1 MALITMPGMVFEIC
15 IITTRTDNR
24 PRLLMS
30 FYAPPKSYDS
40 YHGFTLIE
48 LLITVAILAILAML
62 ATPSLESFVLNNRIR
77 VQSAALTTS
86 FALARTEAIYRS
98 AHVVTCPGNSIG
110 CSGTDWESGW
120 LVFVDTNNNAAFD
133 VGEIQLELR
142 VPLDGNNTL
151 RGTTNVRDYVSFHY
165 DGRAQK
171 VNGDPQSGTFVLC
184 DKRGFGSNARAID
197 VRATGRTRVLAAAD
211 SPESSCSP

>member
-1 MALITMPGMVFEIC
+1 MVFEIY

-77 VQSAALTTS
+77 RQS
-86 FALARTEAIYRS
+86 
-98 AHVVTCPGNSIG
+98 
-110 CSGTDWESGW
+110 D
-120 LVFVDTNNNAAFD
+120 
-133 VGEIQLELR
+133 
-142 VPLDGNNTL
+142 
-151 RGTTNVRDYVSFHY
+151 
-165 DGRAQK
+165 
-171 VNGDPQSGTFVLC
+171 
-184 DKRGFGSNARAID
+184 
-197 VRATGRTRVLAAAD
+197 
-211 SPESSCSP
+211 